1 MLVALAPMF
10 AVIGPAPGLES
21 EAEYAY
27 ETLWNGVRVIA
38 HLPGNGSMRLLSQT
52 GVDVTDQY
60 PELKVLPVLL
70 PGPQAVL
77 DGEII
82 TLDGEGRPSVE
93 RLQQRMSL
101 HHPQAIGHAVEDLP
115 VQLMLYDILYLGEP
129 TVQLPYTSRRDLLD
143 DLALASPGISVPAAW
158 YLPSRPLSRPVSR
171 DTTASSPSA
180 SPVHTCPDVV
190 PATGSKSSTWC
201 EVDPPHDRSRLPLG
215 RVRQL
220 PSGHSPGALGVAGRF
235 GVACLT
241 CVVVHLRAPGSPW
254 TTHATRSAR
263 EPFAG
268 VSRKRLSERL
278 PYTTVSTIRTVN
290 CGFEV
295 QNPGSVDR

>member
-38 HLPGNGSMRLLSQT
+38 HLPGNGSMRLLSQS

-60 PELKVLPVLL
+60 PELKALPVLL

-101 HHPQAIGHAVEDLP
+101 HHPQAIGRRRGSTCPADAVRHPLP
-115 VQLMLYDILYLGEP
+115 RRADRAVA
-129 TVQLPYTSRRDLLD
+129 VHLPPRPPRRPRPGR
-143 DLALASPGISVPAAW
+143 SGISVPAAW
-158 YLPSRPLSRPVSR
+158 PAPAEQALEQTRLEGYDGVVAKRLTSPYLPGRRTRDWIKIKHLVRSRP
-171 DTTASSPSA
+171 
-180 SPVHTCPDVV
+180 
-190 PATGSKSSTWC
+190 AT
-201 EVDPPHDRSRLPLG
+201 
-215 RVRQL
+215 
-220 PSGHSPGALGVAGRF
+220 
-235 GVACLT
+235 
-241 CVVVHLRAPGSPW
+241 
-254 TTHATRSAR
+254 
-263 EPFAG
+263 
-268 VSRKRLSERL
+268 
-278 PYTTVSTIRTVN
+278 
-290 CGFEV
+290 
-295 QNPGSVDR
+295 